1 MKVQVQSNL
10 RLGTIFG
17 IVMIFLILI
26 GFNLI
31 AANLIGSFF
40 STGDADVL
48 NMCLFLGLVGLWLGS
63 SAAKQD
69 DHWRG
74 AVINGAI
81 AGAVCGLIVAG
92 TVFLLGS
99 LFEAGVTLSTYL
111 AQLVP
116 STMKAIL
123 FSLAAWQA
131 AFADWMI
138 FVLAGALGGVLSYL
152 LRLEGWRKRLS
163 SIWGQQRASVSRQP
177 IIQAIRSYPRSRM
190 ILYGLGLFVIFML
203 PLGLGQYRN
212 YIIIL
217 TGIYVLLG
225 LGLNIVV
232 GLAGLLDLGYVAF
245 FAIGAYTTAL
255 LTAPQPHHLQWS
267 FWVALPIAVVLASL
281 AGILLG
287 VPVLRMRGDY
297 LAIVTLGFGEI
308 IRILLKS
315 DLLTK
320 FTRGPQG
327 ISAIGGPDFYGLS
340 PGVGFVYLIFLAI
353 LLIILVTTRLQNS
366 RIGRAWVAMREDE
379 TVARAMGIDIVKHKL
394 LAFAIGAAFAGL
406 GGALFASQNH
416 SIGPEDFALMVSIN
430 VVALII
436 VGGMGS
442 IPGVIAGAF
451 VLKGLPEILR
461 QLQDYRILTFGAL
474 LVVMMLIR
482 PEGLIPSKRRSLE
495 IHEIEP
501 ELTDG
506 RADGKAD
513 ETAALEGGKA

>member
-1 MKVQVQSNL
+1 MKINWQSNL
-10 RLGTIFG
+10 RLGLVFS

-40 STGDADVL
+40 NTGDADLL
-48 NMCLFLGLVGLWLGS
+48 NMLLFIGLIGVWLGA

-69 DHWRG
+69 DRWSI
-74 AVINGAI
+74 AAINGAI
-81 AGAVCGLIVAG
+81 AGVICGLIVAA
-92 TVFLLGS
+92 TVWILGS
-99 LFEAGVTLSTYL
+99 LFEAGVALSTYL
-111 AQLVP
+111 AQLVT
-116 STMKAIL
+116 STMQATL
-123 FSLAAWQA
+123 LNLPAWQA
-131 AFADWMI
+131 ALVNWAVFT
-138 FVLAGALGGVLSYL
+138 LAGALGGIVSYL

-163 SIWGQQRASVSRQP
+163 SIWLRQRASASQQP
-177 IIQAIRSYPRSRM
+177 MIQAIRSYPRIRM
-190 ILYGLGLFVIFML
+190 ILYGLGVVVLFLL

-245 FAIGAYTTAL
+245 FAIGAYTAAL

-267 FWVALPIAVVLASL
+267 FWIALPIAIVLASL
-281 AGILLG
+281 AGVVLG

-315 DLLTK
+315 DLLTS

-327 ISAIGGPDFYGLS
+327 VSAIGGPDFYGLS
-340 PGVGFVYLIFLAI
+340 SDVGFVYLIFLSI

-379 TVARAMGIDIVKHKL
+379 TVARAMGIDVVQHKL

-416 SIGPEDFALMVSIN
+416 AIGPEDFSLMVSIN

-461 QLQDYRILTFGAL
+461 QLQDYRIMTFGAL
-474 LVVMMLIR
+474 LVLMMLIR
-482 PEGLIPSKRRSLE
+482 PEGLIPSRRRSLE
-495 IHEIEP
+495 IHEAEP
-501 ELTDG
+501 ELTEE
-506 RADGKAD
+506 A
-513 ETAALEGGKA
+513 TAAEGGNA

>member
-1 MKVQVQSNL
+1 MKVGLQNNL
-10 RLGTIFG
+10 RLGIVFG
-17 IVMIFLILI
+17 IVMIFLMLI

-40 STGDADVL
+40 NTGDADVL
-48 NMCLFLGLVGLWLGS
+48 NMLLFIGLVGLWLGAT
-63 SAAKQD
+63 AAKQD
-69 DHWRG
+69 NLWLS
-74 AVINGAI
+74 AAINGAI
-81 AGAVCGLIVAG
+81 AGAVCGLGLAG
-92 TVFLLGS
+92 MVLLLGS

-123 FSLAAWQA
+123 FGAAAWQA
-131 AFADWMI
+131 ALVNWVIFA
-138 FVLAGALGGVLSYL
+138 LAGALGGILSYL

-163 SIWGQQRASVSRQP
+163 SIWVRQRASTSQQP

-190 ILYGLGLFVIFML
+190 IIYGLGLVVLFIL
-203 PLGLGQYRN
+203 PLGLSQYRN

-245 FAIGAYTTAL
+245 FAIGAYTAAL

-281 AGILLG
+281 AGVALG

-315 DLLTK
+315 DLLTS

-327 ISAIGGPDFYGLS
+327 VNTIGGPDFHGLS
-340 PGVGFVYLIFLAI
+340 SGVGFVYLIFLSI

-379 TVARAMGIDIVKHKL
+379 TVARAMGIDVVKHKL

-406 GGALFASQNH
+406 AGALFASQNR

-482 PEGLIPSKRRSLE
+482 PEGLIPSRRRRLE
-495 IHEIEP
+495 IHEDEP
-501 ELTDG
+501 ELTEG
-506 RADGKAD
+506 T
-513 ETAALEGGKA
+513 TAVEGGKA